1 MSMIKF
7 IYDYFKKYAEEAPNP
22 ALIRD
27 IQQQAANTGEGK
39 DETDI
44 CIETVT
50 RLRNEFGY
58 HHPIEDQA
66 DKADMAPFLA
76 QLNRRGRRKERG

>member
-1 MSMIKF
+1 MVSW
-7 IYDYFKKYAEEAPNP
+7 IYNYFKQYSGDVPNP

-27 IQQQAANTGEGK
+27 VQQQAAATGEGK

-44 CIETVT
+44 CVETVT
-50 RLRNEFGY
+50 RLRKDYGY
-58 HHPIEDQA
+58 HHPIEENA

-76 QLNRRGRRKERG
+76 ELNRRGRSKERG

>member
-1 MSMIKF
+1 MVKWIH
-7 IYDYFKKYAEEAPNP
+7 DYFMKYSGEAPNP

-27 IQQQAANTGEGK
+27 VQQQAANTGEGK

-44 CIETVT
+44 CVETVT

-58 HHPIEDQA
+58 NHPIEEQA
-66 DKADMAPFLA
+66 DKNDMAPFLA
-76 QLNRRGRRKERG
+76 QINRRGGSKERG